1 MKKIIS
7 SIIVLTL
14 LASTILITPI
24 VASANTVIPNDN
36 KWHQFN
42 VNAESTYTYDIVVPA
57 TGRINLN
64 MFFANYGGSCEYYLY
79 DNDYQTELVRNST
92 YIDESIPKTENF
104 EVILSKGTYHL
115 VFKIYERGG
124 YIKAKSKFIN
134 YHCNT
139 KNNSAYDN
147 PNVLANNK
155 IYTSAFTE
163 TNNEYAW
170 YKFTIPSRRIVVI
183 SLWSYFN
190 YLEFDLYNNNLQKNI
205 FSIGRYMNGYEL
217 EDASDKSP
225 KGQSFAFILN
235 KGTYYIK
242 TTKYKYY
249 DDSTGKYKIR
259 VISFTEP
266 KLNCKSATIK
276 RNRAKQLKVSGG
288 LGTIKWSSSNRRIA
302 VVNSK
307 GKVTGKKKGTCYIYA
322 RRCGYKMTC
331 KVRVK

>member
-24 VASANTVIPNDN
+24 VASADTAIPNDN

-42 VNAESTYTYDIVVPA
+42 VNADSTYTYDIVVPA
-57 TGRINLN
+57 TGRININ
-64 MFFANYGGSCEYYLY
+64 MFFATYGSWNNEYYLY
-79 DNDYQTELVRNST
+79 DYDYQKELKSEYFDVDDGIPST
-92 YIDESIPKTENF
+92 DKFDS
-104 EVILSKGTYHL
+104 VLSKGTYHL
-115 VFKIYERGG
+115 VFKTTNKSG
-124 YIKAKSKFIN
+124 YIKVKSQFSN
-134 YHCNT
+134 YGCNT
-139 KNNSAYDN
+139 KNFSSYDR

-155 IYTSAFTE
+155 IYTNAFTE
-163 TNNEYAW
+163 TNNNYAW
-170 YKFTIPSRRIVVI
+170 YKFTISSRRIVVI
-183 SLWSYFN
+183 SLWSYIN
-190 YLEFDLYNNNLQKNI
+190 SLEFNIYNNNLQKTI
-205 FSIGRYMNGYEL
+205 YSIGYYDNEYKLG
-217 EDASDKSP
+217 DASDKSP
-225 KGQSFAFILN
+225 KGQWFSFTLN

-242 TTKYKYY
+242 TTKGGEY
-249 DDSTGKYKIR
+249 DFGKYKIR
-259 VISFTEP
+259 VTSYTKP

-276 RNRAKQLKVSGG
+276 RNKTKQLKVSGG

-322 RRCGYKMTC
+322 RRNGYKMTC

>member
-42 VNAESTYTYDIVVPA
+42 VNANGTYTYDIVVPA
-57 TGRINLN
+57 TGRININ
-64 MFFANYGGSCEYYLY
+64 MFFATYGSWNNEYYLY
-79 DNDYQTELVRNST
+79 DYDYQKELKFGGFDVDDGIPST
-92 YIDESIPKTENF
+92 DKFDS
-104 EVILSKGTYHL
+104 VLSKGTYHL
-115 VFKIYERGG
+115 VFKTTDRSG
-124 YIKAKSKFIN
+124 YIKVKSKFSN
-134 YHCNT
+134 YGCNT
-139 KNNSAYDN
+139 KNVSSYDR

-155 IYTSAFTE
+155 IYTGAFTQ

-170 YKFTIPSRRIVVI
+170 HKFTIPSRRIVVI
-183 SLWSYFN
+183 SLWSYIN
-190 YLEFDLYNNNLQKNI
+190 CLEFNIYNNNLQKTI
-205 FSIGRYMNGYEL
+205 YSIEYNGDGYNL
-217 EDASDKSP
+217 GDASDKSP

-242 TTKYKYY
+242 TTRGSY
-249 DDSTGKYKIR
+249 DYGKYKIR
-259 VISFTEP
+259 AISFTEP

-276 RNRAKQLKVSGG
+276 RNKTKQLKVSGG
-288 LGTIKWSSSNRRIA
+288 LGAIKWSTSNKRIA

-322 RRCGYKMTC
+322 RRCGYKMSC
-331 KVRVK
+331 KIRVK

>member
-24 VASANTVIPNDN
+24 VASANIIIPNDN

-57 TGRINLN
+57 TGRININ
-64 MFFANYGGSCEYYLY
+64 MFFATYGSWNNEYYLY
-79 DNDYQTELVRNST
+79 DYDYQKELKSGGFDVDDGIPST
-92 YIDESIPKTENF
+92 DKFDS
-104 EVILSKGTYHL
+104 VLSKGTYHL
-115 VFKIYERGG
+115 VFKTTDRSG
-124 YIKAKSKFIN
+124 YIKVKSKFSN
-134 YHCNT
+134 YGCNT
-139 KNNSAYDN
+139 KNVSSYDR

-155 IYTSAFTE
+155 IYTGAFTQ

-170 YKFTIPSRRIVVI
+170 HKFTIPSRRIVVI
-183 SLWSYFN
+183 SLWSYIN
-190 YLEFDLYNNNLQKNI
+190 VLESNIYNNNLQKTI
-205 FSIGRYMNGYEL
+205 YSIGYDGDGYNL
-217 EDASDKSP
+217 GDASDKSP

-242 TTKYKYY
+242 TTRGSY
-249 DDSTGKYKIR
+249 DYGKYKIR
-259 VISFTEP
+259 VISFTTP

-276 RNRAKQLKVSGG
+276 RNKTRQLKVTGG
-288 LGTIKWSSSNRRIA
+288 SGTIKWSSSNRRIA

-322 RRCGYKMTC
+322 RRNGYKMTC
-331 KVRVK
+331 KIRVK

>member
-14 LASTILITPI
+14 LTSTILITPI

-42 VNAESTYTYDIVVPA
+42 VNADSTYTYDIVVPA
-57 TGRINLN
+57 TGRININ
-64 MFFANYGGSCEYYLY
+64 MFFATYGSWNNEYYLY
-79 DNDYQTELVRNST
+79 DYDYQKELKFGGFDVDDGIPST
-92 YIDESIPKTENF
+92 DKFDS
-104 EVILSKGTYHL
+104 VLSKGTYHL
-115 VFKIYERGG
+115 VFKTTDRSG
-124 YIKAKSKFIN
+124 YIKVKSKFSN
-134 YHCNT
+134 YGCNT
-139 KNNSAYDN
+139 KNVSSYDR

-155 IYTSAFTE
+155 IYTGAFTQ

-170 YKFTIPSRRIVVI
+170 HKFTIPSRRIVVI
-183 SLWSYFN
+183 SLWSYIN
-190 YLEFDLYNNNLQKNI
+190 CLEFNIYNNNLQKTI
-205 FSIGRYMNGYEL
+205 YSIEYNGDGYNL
-217 EDASDKSP
+217 GDASDKSP

-242 TTKYKYY
+242 TTRGSY
-249 DDSTGKYKIR
+249 DYGKYKIR
-259 VISFTEP
+259 AISFTEP

-276 RNRAKQLKVSGG
+276 RNKTRQLKVTGG
-288 LGTIKWSSSNRRIA
+288 SGTIKWSSSNRRIA

-322 RRCGYKMTC
+322 RRNGYKMTC

>member
-57 TGRINLN
+57 TGRININ
-64 MFFANYGGSCEYYLY
+64 MFFATYGSWNNEYYLY
-79 DNDYQTELVRNST
+79 DYDYQKELKSGGFDVDDGIPST
-92 YIDESIPKTENF
+92 DKFDS
-104 EVILSKGTYHL
+104 VLSKGTYHL
-115 VFKIYERGG
+115 VFKTTDRSG
-124 YIKAKSKFIN
+124 YIKVKSKFSN
-134 YHCNT
+134 YGCNT
-139 KNNSAYDN
+139 KNVSSYDR
-147 PNVLANNK
+147 PTVLANNK
-155 IYTSAFTE
+155 IYTGAFTQ

-170 YKFTIPSRRIVVI
+170 HKFTIPSRRIVVI
-183 SLWSYFN
+183 SLWSYIN
-190 YLEFDLYNNNLQKNI
+190 ALEFNIYNNNLQKTI
-205 FSIGRYMNGYEL
+205 YSIEYNGDGYNL
-217 EDASDKSP
+217 GDASDKSP

-242 TTKYKYY
+242 TTRGSY
-249 DDSTGKYKIR
+249 DYGKYKIR
-259 VISFTEP
+259 VISFTTP

-276 RNRAKQLKVSGG
+276 RNKTKQLKVSGG

-322 RRCGYKMTC
+322 RRNGYKMTC

>member
-42 VNAESTYTYDIVVPA
+42 VNADSTYTYDIVVPA
-57 TGRINLN
+57 TGRININ
-64 MFFANYGGSCEYYLY
+64 MFFATYGSWNNEYYLY
-79 DNDYQTELVRNST
+79 DYDYQKELKFGGFDVDDGIPST
-92 YIDESIPKTENF
+92 DKFDS
-104 EVILSKGTYHL
+104 VLSKGTYHL
-115 VFKIYERGG
+115 VFKTTDRSG
-124 YIKAKSKFIN
+124 YIKVKSKFSN
-134 YHCNT
+134 YGCNT
-139 KNNSAYDN
+139 KNVSSYDR

-155 IYTSAFTE
+155 IYTGAFTQ

-170 YKFTIPSRRIVVI
+170 HKFTIPSRRIVVI
-183 SLWSYFN
+183 SLWSYIN
-190 YLEFDLYNNNLQKNI
+190 CLEFNIYNNNLQKTI
-205 FSIGRYMNGYEL
+205 YSIEYNGDGYNL
-217 EDASDKSP
+217 GDASDKSP

-242 TTKYKYY
+242 TTRGSY
-249 DDSTGKYKIR
+249 DYGKYKIR
-259 VISFTEP
+259 AISFTEP

-276 RNRAKQLKVSGG
+276 RNKTKQLKVSGG
-288 LGTIKWSSSNRRIA
+288 LGTIKWSSSNKRIA

-322 RRCGYKMTC
+322 RRCGYKMSC

>member
-42 VNAESTYTYDIVVPA
+42 VNADSTYTYDIVVPA
-57 TGRINLN
+57 TGRININ
-64 MFFANYGGSCEYYLY
+64 MFFATYGSWNNEYYLY
-79 DNDYQTELVRNST
+79 DYDYQKELKFGGFDVDDGIPST
-92 YIDESIPKTENF
+92 DKFDS
-104 EVILSKGTYHL
+104 VLSKGTYHL
-115 VFKIYERGG
+115 VFKTTDRSG
-124 YIKAKSKFIN
+124 YIKVKSKFSN
-134 YHCNT
+134 YGCNT
-139 KNNSAYDN
+139 KNVSSYDR

-155 IYTSAFTE
+155 IYTGAFTQ

-170 YKFTIPSRRIVVI
+170 HKFTIPSRRIVVI
-183 SLWSYFN
+183 SLWSYIN
-190 YLEFDLYNNNLQKNI
+190 CLEFNIYNNNLQKTI
-205 FSIGRYMNGYEL
+205 YSIEYNGDGYNL
-217 EDASDKSP
+217 GDASDKSP

-242 TTKYKYY
+242 TTRGSY
-249 DDSTGKYKIR
+249 DYGKYKIR
-259 VISFTEP
+259 AISFTEP

-276 RNRAKQLKVSGG
+276 RNKTKQLKVSGG

-331 KVRVK
+331 KIRVK

>member
-24 VASANTVIPNDN
+24 VASANIIIPNDN

-57 TGRINLN
+57 TGRININ
-64 MFFANYGGSCEYYLY
+64 MFFATYGSWSNEYYLY
-79 DNDYQTELVRNST
+79 DYDYQKELKSSGFDVDDGIPST
-92 YIDESIPKTENF
+92 DKFDS
-104 EVILSKGTYHL
+104 VLSKGTYHL
-115 VFKIYERGG
+115 VFKTTNKSG
-124 YIKAKSKFIN
+124 YIKVKSKFSN
-134 YHCNT
+134 YGCNT
-139 KNNSAYDN
+139 KNVSSYDR

-155 IYTSAFTE
+155 IYTGTFTL

-170 YKFTIPSRRIVVI
+170 HKFTIPSRRIVVI
-183 SLWSYFN
+183 SLWSYIN
-190 YLEFDLYNNNLQKNI
+190 GLEFNIYNNNLQKTI
-205 FSIGRYMNGYEL
+205 YSIGYYSNGYNL
-217 EDASDKSP
+217 GDASDKSP

-242 TTKYKYY
+242 TTRGSY
-249 DDSTGKYKIR
+249 DYGKYKIR
-259 VISFTEP
+259 VISFTAP

-276 RNRAKQLKVSGG
+276 RNKTKQLKVSGG

-322 RRCGYKMTC
+322 RRNGYKMTC

>member
-7 SIIVLTL
+7 SIIVLAL

-42 VNAESTYTYDIVVPA
+42 VNADSTYTYDIFVPS
-57 TGRINLN
+57 TGKININ
-64 MFFANYGGSCEYYLY
+64 MFFANYGGYCAYYLY

-92 YIDESIPKTENF
+92 NIDESIPSTDYFNL
-104 EVILSKGTYHL
+104 VLSKGTYHL
-115 VFKIYERGG
+115 VFKTEERGG

-155 IYTSAFTE
+155 IYTGAFTR

-217 EDASDKSP
+217 EDASDRSP

-242 TTKYKYY
+242 TAKYKYY

-276 RNRAKQLKVSGG
+276 RNKTKQLKVSGG

-322 RRCGYKMTC
+322 RRCGYKMSC
-331 KVRVK
+331 KIRVK

>member
-24 VASANTVIPNDN
+24 VASANTVIPNNN

-42 VNAESTYTYDIVVPA
+42 VNAESTYTYDIVVPS
-57 TGRINLN
+57 TGRININ
-64 MFFANYGGSCEYYLY
+64 MFFANYGGNCEYYLY

-115 VFKIYERGG
+115 VFKVYEQGG

-155 IYTSAFTE
+155 IYTGAFTE
-163 TNNEYAW
+163 TNNDYAW
-170 YKFTIPSRRIVVI
+170 YKFTIPSRRIVKI
-183 SLWSYFN
+183 SFWSYFSW
-190 YLEFDLYNNNLQKNI
+190 LEYDIYNKDIQKSYI
-205 FSIGRYMNGYEL
+205 SGALSGTE
-217 EDASDKSP
+217 SSP
-225 KGQSFAFILN
+225 SGKTETFILN

-242 TTKYKYY
+242 AKVGWNDIDKYKV
-249 DDSTGKYKIR
+249 R
-259 VISFTEP
+259 VTSFTTP

-276 RNRAKQLKVSGG
+276 RNKTKQLKVSGG
-288 LGTIKWSSSNRRIA
+288 LGAIKWSSSNKRIA

-322 RRCGYKMTC
+322 RRNGYKMSC
-331 KVRVK
+331 KIRVK